1 MRHALTQ
8 GVSTDFVNFIKST
21 PVFSY
26 NLLIIYMN
34 WLKKTNDMIKILALS
49 SKEQTVLRTIFN
61 LTDKFGIMTDI
72 ISENKDEFEININ
85 DRWSAGQD
93 LVHLIKVLK
102 IVNIG
107 FTLPKPILRLI
118 YGINKN
124 NNRSFEQLQMLYK
137 SALDGG
143 VKAPTIYVPKPVAYI
158 DKDNLIQ
165 KHASLNKSFIDKLNN
180 HTQYELDS
188 YRLPHPILGKI
199 SLGELAIFTSFHT
212 SHHYELLKSK
222 LGH

>member
-1 MRHALTQ
+1 MEKT
-8 GVSTDFVNFIKST
+8 TFVKSLDENVIQFIELVK
-21 PVFSY
+21 
-26 NLLIIYMN
+26 
-34 WLKKTNDMIKILALS
+34 DLS
-49 SKEQTVLRTIFN
+49 
-61 LTDKFGIMTDI
+61 
-72 ISENKDEFEININ
+72 KDEFEVNIN
-85 DRWSAGQD
+85 NKWSAGQD

-107 FTLPKPILRLI
+107 FTLPKPILRLM
-118 YGINKN
+118 YGIQKN
-124 NNRSFEQLQMLYK
+124 NNRSFEQLQQMYK
-137 SALDGG
+137 SALEGG
-143 VKAPTIYVPKPVAYI
+143 AKAPTIYIPKPVVYI

-188 YRLPHPILGKI
+188 YRLPHPILGKM

-212 SHHYELLKSK
+212 SHHFELLKSK

>member
-1 MRHALTQ
+1 MDK
-8 GVSTDFVNFIKST
+8 SIIIKSLDEN
-21 PVFSY
+21 VAKFNEY
-26 NLLIIYMN
+26 VKDLN
-34 WLKKTNDMIKILALS
+34 
-49 SKEQTVLRTIFN
+49 KE
-61 LTDKFGIMTDI
+61 
-72 ISENKDEFEININ
+72 EFEINLN
-85 DRWSAGQD
+85 YKWSAGQD

-124 NNRSFEQLQMLYK
+124 NNRSFEQLQQIYK
-137 SALDGG
+137 NALEGG
-143 VKAPTIYVPKPVAYI
+143 AKAPTIYIPKLVTYI
-158 DKDNLIQ
+158 EKEHLIQ
-165 KHASLNKSFIDKLNN
+165 KHASLNKSFIHKLNN